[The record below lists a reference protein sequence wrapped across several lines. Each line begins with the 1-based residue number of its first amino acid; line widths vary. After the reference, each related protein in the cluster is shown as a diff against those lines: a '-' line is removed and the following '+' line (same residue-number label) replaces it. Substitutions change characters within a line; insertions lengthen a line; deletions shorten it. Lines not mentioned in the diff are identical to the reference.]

1 MKTNPHRQEV
11 QIREVQPEE
20 IAQLSALS
28 AATFYETFAAQNNEH
43 DMRAY
48 LQEAFSEAR
57 LTQELQQAGST
68 FYFAW
73 RPDEPQPLGYLKLN
87 TGAAQS
93 EDMGNDSL
101 EIERLYVRGVYQG
114 TGTGAALME
123 RALAAAQ
130 QLGKHNVWLG
140 VSEHNHKAIRFYQAF
155 GFRITGTHVF
165 QLGSDAQTD
174 CIMQRSV

>member
-11 QIREVQPEE
+11 QIREVQPHEV
-20 IAQLSALS
+20 AQLSALS

-73 RPDEPQPLGYLKLN
+73 RPDEPEPLGYLKLN

-123 RALAAAQ
+123 RALEEAA
-130 QLGKHNVWLG
+130 KKEKSMVWLG
-140 VSEHNHKAIRFYQAF
+140 VWEQNHRAVAFYRRS
-155 GFRITGTHVF
+155 GFEVTGTHIF
-165 QLGSDAQTD
+165 QFGEEAQTD
-174 CIMQRSV
+174 WIMKRSV